1 MNFFESELKK
11 IMGSSDI
18 LKDQKFVGRMCY
30 GTIGCR
36 AGKVLVL
43 SGLRVYLPEFSV
55 TVHEGIF
62 CDRVAGKLQ
71 PDYFVTAIADRNTG
85 TLLYDEESDFTECVF
100 HWQEEK
106 YTLAQIEAQKCV
118 VKGIEVRDHE
128 NTVQTARG
136 RGNY

>member
-1 MNFFESELKK
+1 MEFSCPFGIAEKLLREKEYPSEPDRE
-11 IMGSSDI
+11 IEID
-18 LKDQKFVGRMCY
+18 
-30 GTIGCR
+30 
-36 AGKVLVL
+36 GKVLVL
-43 SGLRVYLPEFSV
+43 SGLRVYLPEFFV

-118 VKGIEVRDHE
+118 VEGIKVREHE
-128 NTVQTARG
+128 NTMQIARS
-136 RGNY
+136 RGNH